1 MEKRVAK
8 DKKKKRRRQ
17 HSQAF
22 KAAAVARMR
31 DCDNVVELGRELKVN
46 WRLLYRWKDEAEAA
60 SAVESKT
67 LAEGREVALREENAK
82 LKTSLADKTLEV
94 DFFKGALRKIEAL
107 RPKRAHAGGEAFTTK
122 SGK

>member
-82 LKTSLADKTLEV
+82 LKTSLADKTLAV
-94 DFFKGALRKIEAL
+94 DSFKCASRTIDAGRPMGAPAV
-107 RPKRAHAGGEAFTTK
+107 GG
-122 SGK
+122 